1 MTTPDQPQSVPPA
14 EALPKSTTPVDA
26 AADARPR
33 VAVLLTGGT
42 IGSGGHDD
50 QDRLDY
56 VDLAKVLTDEEAL
69 PLYRFPDDITVY
81 TRRFSRIRSN
91 DASAE
96 FWLRLRQSILET
108 IADDPDV
115 AGIVI
120 AHGTATLEETAYFLH
135 LTVPTDVP
143 IVVVGA
149 QRPPTSMNSDAQ
161 LNLANAVRVAASP
174 TAVGHGVLV
183 AMDDEILSARDVMKT
198 DNHRLSTFKARD
210 HGRLGD
216 IDPYGRVWFYRK
228 LLRLHTTASRFAVEL
243 PEYTTPLPRVD
254 IVTMYSGADEFALTA
269 AIAHGAR
276 GVVLASLPPSMNPTA
291 VDAAIDDAIA
301 SGVTIVQSSRAI
313 SGRVVQRHGFDDRG
327 VIASDTLS
335 PQAARL
341 LLMLCLAAGL
351 SRAEIIAAFAS
362 Y

>member
-1 MTTPDQPQSVPPA
+1 MTPPQTSQPATPATAPDSHQ
-14 EALPKSTTPVDA
+14 
-26 AADARPR
+26 PR

-42 IGSGGHDD
+42 IGSGGHDA

-69 PLYRFPDDITVY
+69 PLYTFPAGITVY

-91 DASAE
+91 DASVD
-96 FWLRLRQSILET
+96 FWLRLRRAILDT
-108 IADDPDV
+108 IADDPHI
-115 AGIVI
+115 AGIVV

-135 LTVPTDVP
+135 LTVPTEVP
-143 IVVVGA
+143 IVLVGA
-149 QRPPTSMNSDAQ
+149 QRPPTAMGSDAQ

-174 TAVGHGVLV
+174 ASIGHGVLV
-183 AMDDEILSARDVMKT
+183 AMDDEILSARDVTKS
-198 DNHRLSTFKARD
+198 DNHRLHTFQARD

-216 IDPYGRVWFYRK
+216 IDPYGEVWFYRK
-228 LLRLHTTASRFAVEL
+228 LLRRHTTGSQFAAEL
-243 PEYTTPLPRVD
+243 DGYDTPLPRVD
-254 IVTMYSGADEFALTA
+254 LVTMYSGSDELALTA
-269 AIAHGAR
+269 ALANGAR
-276 GVVLASLPPSMNPTA
+276 GVVIASLPPSMNPTA
-291 VDAAIDDAIA
+291 VDAAIDAAIA
-301 SGVTIVQSSRAI
+301 AGITIVQSSRAS
-313 SGRVVQRHGFDDRG
+313 SGRVVQRHGFDARG

-351 SRAEIIAAFAS
+351 SRPEIIAAFAT

>member
-1 MTTPDQPQSVPPA
+1 MTQSAPSAAP
-14 EALPKSTTPVDA
+14 
-26 AADARPR
+26 AADPTQPR

-42 IGSGGHDD
+42 IGSGGHDA

-69 PLYRFPDDITVY
+69 PLYTFPSDITVY

-91 DASAE
+91 DASVE
-96 FWLRLRQSILET
+96 FWLRLRQAILDT
-108 IADDPDV
+108 ITDDPAV
-115 AGIVI
+115 AGIVV

-135 LTVPTDVP
+135 LTMPTEVP
-143 IVVVGA
+143 IVIVGA
-149 QRPPTSMNSDAQ
+149 QRPPTAMGSDAE

-174 TAVGHGVLV
+174 ASAGHGVLV
-183 AMDDEILSARDVMKT
+183 AMDDEILSARDVTKS
-198 DNHRLSTFKARD
+198 DNHRLSTFQARD

-216 IDPYGRVWFYRK
+216 IDPYGQVWFYRK
-228 LLRLHTTASRFAVEL
+228 LLRRHTTASRFATEL
-243 PEYTTPLPRVD
+243 PEYATPLPRVD
-254 IVTMYSGADEFALTA
+254 IVTMYSGSDELALTA
-269 AIAHGAR
+269 ALANGAR
-276 GVVLASLPPSMNPTA
+276 GVVVASLPPSMNPTA
-291 VDAAIDDAIA
+291 VDAAIDAAIA
-301 SGVTIVQSSRAI
+301 AGVTIVQSSRA
-313 SGRVVQRHGFDDRG
+313 SRGRVVQRHAFDERG

-351 SRAEIIAAFAS
+351 TRAEIIQAFAT

>member
-1 MTTPDQPQSVPPA
+1 MTPSQTSQPATPATAPDSHQ
-14 EALPKSTTPVDA
+14 
-26 AADARPR
+26 PR

-42 IGSGGHDD
+42 IGSGGHDA

-69 PLYRFPDDITVY
+69 PLYTFPAGITVY

-91 DASAE
+91 DASVD
-96 FWLRLRQSILET
+96 FWLRLRRAILDT
-108 IADDPDV
+108 IADDPHI
-115 AGIVI
+115 AGIVF

-135 LTVPTDVP
+135 LTVPTEVP
-143 IVVVGA
+143 IVLVGA
-149 QRPPTSMNSDAQ
+149 QRPPTAMGSDAQ

-174 TAVGHGVLV
+174 ASIGHGVLV
-183 AMDDEILSARDVMKT
+183 AMDDEILSARDVTKS
-198 DNHRLSTFKARD
+198 DNHRLHTFQARD

-216 IDPYGRVWFYRK
+216 IDPYGEVWFYRK
-228 LLRLHTTASRFAVEL
+228 LLRRHTTGSQFAAEL
-243 PEYTTPLPRVD
+243 DAYDIPLPRVD
-254 IVTMYSGADEFALTA
+254 LVTMYSGSDELALTA
-269 AIAHGAR
+269 ALANGAR
-276 GVVLASLPPSMNPTA
+276 GVVIASLPPSMNPTA
-291 VDAAIDDAIA
+291 VDAAIDAAIA
-301 SGVTIVQSSRAI
+301 AGTTIVQSSRAS
-313 SGRVVQRHGFDDRG
+313 SGRVVQRHGFDARG

-351 SRAEIIAAFAS
+351 SRPEIIAAFAT